1 MKKSQAIAPHDESG
15 EQLEK
20 TARELALGRF
30 LSRLT
35 PGSTV
40 GLIGAL
46 IMFVISMS
54 PSLLPTTWW
63 WQGVASGLL
72 LAIGYGTGS
81 LLGWLLETLWTAAGI
96 KISAN
101 HTWIKWGTRA
111 LYAAAIIWIVW
122 SLVRSYHSNNGA
134 AKLTGMS
141 PMTVLDYLVATITA
155 IVISLAIAGLAV
167 MIRGLWRVVKRTAR
181 KWLPD
186 WIAGLAATIVVLFVV
201 VFVTSDVLFEQGMEY
216 AYGMFA
222 EKDQEQEP
230 GVEQPYV
237 SERSGSPA
245 SFEKWENIGVQGK
258 RFLSRGPRASDIAEV
273 TGQEAQEPIR
283 IYAGLAHDRDLEDVA
298 QIVVEEI
305 RRTHAF
311 DRSVLVLSTVTGT
324 GWVEE
329 WGIQPVEYLTRGD
342 CATVTMQ
349 YSYVPSAIAF
359 LREFDKP
366 AEAAKVLYHAVMTEL
381 EKIPEEDRPAIYLH
395 GVSLGAFGSQ
405 AIFEDEAD
413 MIAQVDGAVWAGTPN
428 STPLW
433 QKLTAERH
441 LGSPEIAPVVN
452 NGRNIRFATKP
463 EDLQTDIYGRSLPQ
477 WDYPRFVYLQHATDP
492 VVWWKPELVRTPP
505 DWLREPARADLNPD
519 MQWTRGATFIQV
531 STDLPIAG
539 LAADGHG
546 HTYHRELIPIWRS
559 VLGLDQ
565 NLVPGNPYRNADGSW
580 ITQEII
586 DKMTR
591 NIEAELYEEPARNI
605 E

>member
-1 MKKSQAIAPHDESG
+1 MVV
-15 EQLEK
+15 
-20 TARELALGRF
+20 ARE
-30 LSRLT
+30 SRLDYFGHRLRHRIT
-35 PGSTV
+35 Y
-40 GLIGAL
+40 
-46 IMFVISMS
+46 
-54 PSLLPTTWW
+54 W
-63 WQGVASGLL
+63 
-72 LAIGYGTGS
+72 AI
-81 LLGWLLETLWTAAGI
+81 LETLWTAAGI

-111 LYAAAIIWIVW
+111 VRAAIIWIC
-122 SLVRSYHSNNGA
+122 GA
-134 AKLTGMS
+134 WCGRILKQRGRETNRNS
-141 PMTVLDYLVATITA
+141 MTVLDYLVATITA

-167 MIRGLWRVVKRTAR
+167 IRGRGASLSAE
-181 KWLPD
+181 WLPD

-477 WDYPRFVYLQHATDP
+477 WDYPALSTCARLIRWCGGSRSWFEPRPTGCAN
-492 VVWWKPELVRTPP
+492 
-505 DWLREPARADLNPD
+505 LRA
-519 MQWTRGATFIQV
+519 
-531 STDLPIAG
+531 
-539 LAADGHG
+539 
-546 HTYHRELIPIWRS
+546 LI
-559 VLGLDQ
+559 
-565 NLVPGNPYRNADGSW
+565 
-580 ITQEII
+580 
-586 DKMTR
+586 
-591 NIEAELYEEPARNI
+591 
-605 E
+605 